1 LVNFLVAGFPSTASP
16 EKLRVMLQS
25 CSQLSGASAALP
37 VIVIAAETRTDLL
50 FFEE

>member
-1 LVNFLVAGFPSTASP
+1 
-16 EKLRVMLQS
+16 MLSS
-25 CSQLSGASAALP
+25 CVQLSAASATLP